1 MLAFSD
7 VLAIAALVFAVAT
20 WVFIPM
26 RLALARKPKGSL
38 SAVGLMIGTLF
49 ATACISVVGLLL
61 AVLTLV
67 FSERAGWGWF
77 GLATIATFWLTFAT
91 VLVVGDHYKRRQRK
105 EANIR

>member
-38 SAVGLMIGTLF
+38 SAVGL
-49 ATACISVVGLLL
+49 LL

-67 FSERAGWGWF
+67 FSGRAGWGWF

-91 VLVVGDHYKRRQRK
+91 VLAQLEQNRPCVSGKSMG
-105 EANIR
+105 

>member
-1 MLAFSD
+1 MPAFSD

-38 SAVGLMIGTLF
+38 SAVGL
-49 ATACISVVGLLL
+49 LL

-67 FSERAGWGWF
+67 FSGRAGWGWF

>member
-1 MLAFSD
+1 MPAFSD

-38 SAVGLMIGTLF
+38 SA
-49 ATACISVVGLLL
+49 VGLLL